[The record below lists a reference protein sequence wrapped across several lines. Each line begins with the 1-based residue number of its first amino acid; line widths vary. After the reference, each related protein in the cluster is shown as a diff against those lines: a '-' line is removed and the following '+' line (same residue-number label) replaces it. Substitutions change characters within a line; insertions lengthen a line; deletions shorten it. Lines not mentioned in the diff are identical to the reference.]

1 MKMPGSTSGL
11 LPFSKTPSNN
21 FFFFTFNFE
30 MHYPIS
36 PLLQDV
42 AHAFSFFFFFPRKL
56 LSFLLISQLKHF
68 SSNVPTILDW
78 DRSLPCVLSEH
89 SVLFL
94 HSMAFVTFW
103 NTCLCDSLVNVWLP
117 LYTIGPWGIMSLW
130 FTLASSAQGLTSSRH
145 SINLCRMKK
154 CSGKSDLHDTFLLVM
169 KRTFIIIVT

>member
-21 FFFFTFNFE
+21 FFFFTFHFE
-30 MHYPIS
+30 MHY
-36 PLLQDV
+36 LYHLYFRML
-42 AHAFSFFFFFPRKL
+42 HMLFLFFPRVL
-56 LSFLLISQLKHF
+56 LSFLLISQRKHF

-89 SVLFL
+89 SVVFL